1 MRLRLVLLTT
11 IGLLTI
17 ISTKAAGIDEK
28 SVPFF
33 FAEKSVSIMKG
44 VDFMDL
50 IIFVLLVMILWNVIK
65 LLKAMTEDIKK
76 RK

>member
-1 MRLRLVLLTT
+1 
-11 IGLLTI
+11 
-17 ISTKAAGIDEK
+17 
-28 SVPFF
+28 
-33 FAEKSVSIMKG
+33 
-44 VDFMDL
+44 MDL